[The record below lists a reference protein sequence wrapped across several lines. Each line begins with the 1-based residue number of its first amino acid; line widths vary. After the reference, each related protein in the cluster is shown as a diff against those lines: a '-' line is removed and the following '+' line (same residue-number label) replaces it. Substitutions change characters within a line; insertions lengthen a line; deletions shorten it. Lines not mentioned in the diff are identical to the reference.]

1 MMPRLEIDV
10 GTVLTGRFQI
20 ERKVRSGGMS
30 TVLQAVDLQT
40 HDQVAIKILRQEDV
54 QHGNAASRLVAEA
67 LVLAKLNHPG
77 IVGYIDHGMTP
88 NGQPFLVMQWLPG
101 EDLAHRLRYRP
112 LRLLET
118 LALVTTIAQA
128 LAYVH
133 QQGVIHRDVKPS
145 NIMLCDGQPERAVL
159 IDFGVARRDSSQA
172 RLTATGVVVGTLEYM
187 APEQAD
193 GGRELTFAADV
204 YGLGVVLFEC
214 LSGQSPAVV
223 DRATAVGSNAWSG
236 PMQSLAVLRPEL
248 PSSLCA
254 LVARML
260 SAEPSARP
268 QDAAA
273 VLRELDLIGADCRD
287 VEPPA
292 ITPVGF
298 LHPSGEH
305 RLGCVLRVQF
315 HSLRRHGA
323 TVETKEG
330 NGITDQL
337 RRGRLLRIADK
348 QEVKLQWLDSQSCN
362 IYLVGRHDATEV
374 ALRSVRTALAI
385 CATEPAVFVAIV
397 TGRIEG
403 NLPHAQTDAS
413 QRAELLLAQVLEYG
427 ADLQAGAICLD
438 AMTAGLVEKHHKV
451 IRYADR
457 LLLLGRKIQDRERP
471 LQPQYFSTPF
481 VGRQRELQLLRAAQ
495 RDCQEGA
502 EAQAIVMIAP
512 SGMGKSRL
520 LLELRASEIIGSG
533 VAVIQARAIPGSTGD
548 RVLSQFLRELCGI
561 LDDDSD
567 QTIEHKI
574 ETATTTAAHCNRGRS
589 SPLGVPA
596 GGLQK
601 YLSEQVASL
610 LLHGGESLPAER
622 IRDAVLLLLRAE
634 CQQRSVLVI
643 LEDLHWAD
651 NLTIGVLDSVLR
663 DLADEPLLLIALAR
677 PELYTS
683 YPRLWAGRRVRNLR
697 LNALSAEES
706 KALLQLL
713 LSTDVPPSV
722 SQQMESLAGGNPLY
736 LEELARSYT
745 AGYGIHFPDTLVAAV
760 QARLFR
766 LPAVQ
771 RHILRVASILGMLF
785 STEALVVL
793 LGEGSLSAFEVE
805 QGLQQ
810 LEQEELITI
819 ARQGRLPGQEEY
831 QFRHAITQEAAYA
844 TLSPA
849 EQQAGHLAALT
860 FLERDEHYKHSF
872 FLLSQHAV
880 KAGKITSA
888 QQLLHSAAV
897 QAAALAQFGVARNIL
912 DQLLALQP
920 QGELLGR
927 CFALQALS
935 VFACGDIEGSF
946 HAGRKAMAA
955 LIAQSV
961 AWFSSGVMVLA
972 CAAQLQLPDFCLELL
987 GVLQLP
993 ESVSALPPVTLIA
1006 MAVCAVTSFQ
1016 TGQFEVGNRCVQ
1028 WLTQV
1033 AQIAPSTHLDGCLA
1047 LACFPQVRVVWED
1060 PYAALLQARKMT
1072 AAFTRTKGWSLASY
1086 GETLAGTVLADLGCM
1101 EESYGCFER
1110 AARMAEYAQ
1119 DIVQLNFALIYQAHA
1134 CCDFEAFERADQ
1146 LLGKLAAVEA
1156 PALRYPL
1163 LGGFTHHA
1171 RGWVL
1176 YARGQYEEAEA
1187 EISMALL
1194 VMRAVTSFLPMVFA
1208 SLAWVLMQQGRH
1220 AAALQAIADGHR
1232 AIKRN
1237 GGIAQGKLSLLLAEA
1252 ELCMQ
1257 THPTTAHA
1265 TLRTAVEYLT
1275 AQASRISDLEVR
1287 AKYLHRHPI
1296 HRRILLLASKLG
1308 VELPQL

>member
-1 MMPRLEIDV
+1 MLRHEIDV

-30 TVLQAVDLQT
+30 TVLQGIDLQT
-40 HDQVAIKILRQEDV
+40 HEQVAIKILRQEDV
-54 QHGNAASRLVAEA
+54 QHGNAASRLLAEA
-67 LVLAKLNHPG
+67 LVLARLNHPG

-112 LRLLET
+112 LRLQET

-145 NIMLCDGQPERAVL
+145 NIMLCDGLPERAVL
-159 IDFGVARRDSSQA
+159 IDFGVARRDSSHA

-223 DRATAVGSNAWSG
+223 DRATAIGSSGWSG

-248 PSSLCA
+248 PGSLCA

-260 SAEPSARP
+260 SAEPTARP
-268 QDAAA
+268 QDAAQ
-273 VLRELDLIGADCRD
+273 VLRELDSIVADCGD
-287 VEPPA
+287 AAPPA
-292 ITPVGF
+292 ISPVGF
-298 LHPSGEH
+298 LHASGEH

-330 NGITDQL
+330 KGITDQL

-348 QEVKLQWLDSQSCN
+348 QEVKLQWLDPQSCN
-362 IYLVGRHDATEV
+362 IYLVGRNDATEV

-385 CATEPAVFVAIV
+385 CASEQAVFVAIV
-397 TGRIEG
+397 TGKMEG
-403 NLPHAQTDAS
+403 NLPHAQTDVS

-427 ADLQAGAICLD
+427 ADLQIGAICLD
-438 AMTAGLVEKHHKV
+438 AMTAGLVEKHYKV

-471 LQPQYFSTPF
+471 HQQQHFATPF

-495 RDCQEGA
+495 RDCLDGA

-520 LLELRASEIIGSG
+520 LQELRAAEDVGSG
-533 VAVIQARAIPGSTGD
+533 AAVIQARAIPGSSGD
-548 RVLSQFLRELCGI
+548 RVLSQLLRELCGI
-561 LDDDSD
+561 SDDDSRP
-567 QTIEHKI
+567 TIEHKI
-574 ETATTTAAHCNRGRS
+574 ESASIIAAQCNRGRS
-589 SPLGVPA
+589 GPLGVPA
-596 GGLQK
+596 TELQS
-601 YLSEQVASL
+601 YLSEQVSSL

-634 CQQRSVLVI
+634 CQHRSVLVI

-663 DLADEPLLLIALAR
+663 DLAEEPLLLIALAR
-677 PELYTS
+677 PELYTA

-697 LNALSAEES
+697 LNALSLEES
-706 KALLQLL
+706 RALLQLL
-713 LSTDVPPSV
+713 LGTDVPSNV

-785 STEALVVL
+785 STNALVVL
-793 LGEGSLSAFEVE
+793 LGEGSLSAFEIE

-860 FLERDEHYKHSF
+860 FLERDEHHKHSF
-872 FLLSQHAV
+872 LQLSQHAI
-880 KAGKITSA
+880 KAGKIANA
-888 QQLLHSAAV
+888 QQQLFSAAV
-897 QAAALAQFGVARNIL
+897 QAAALAQFAVACNIL

-927 CFALQALS
+927 CFALQAVN

-955 LIAQSV
+955 LTAQGI

-972 CAAQLQLPDFCLELL
+972 CATQLQLPDFCLDLL
-987 GVLQLP
+987 RVLQLP
-993 ESVSALPPVTLIA
+993 SSVSALPPVTLIA
-1006 MAVCAVTSFQ
+1006 MALGAVTSFQ
-1016 TGQFEVGNRCVQ
+1016 TGQFAVGNRCVQ

-1033 AQIAPSTHLDGCLA
+1033 AQSAPSTHLDGCLA
-1047 LACFPQVRVVWED
+1047 LACYPQVRLIQQD
-1060 PYAALLQARKMT
+1060 PYGAFLQARKMT
-1072 AAFTRTKGWSLASY
+1072 AAFTQTKGWSLASY
-1086 GETLAGTVLADLGCM
+1086 GETLAGTVLADLGCR
-1101 EESYGCFER
+1101 EEAHGCFER
-1110 AARMAEYAQ
+1110 AARVAEYAQ
-1119 DIVQLNFALIYQAHA
+1119 DLVQLNFAAIYQAHA
-1134 CCDFEAFERADQ
+1134 CCDFEEFDRADQ
-1146 LLGKLAAVEA
+1146 LLVKLAAADA
-1156 PALRYPL
+1156 PALRYPM
-1163 LGGFTHHA
+1163 LGGLTHHS
-1171 RGWVL
+1171 RGSVL
-1176 YARGQYEEAEA
+1176 YANGQYEEAEA
-1187 EISMALL
+1187 EIGMALV

-1208 SLAWVLMQQGRH
+1208 TLAWVLMKQGRH

-1237 GGIAQGKLSLLLAEA
+1237 GGIAQGKLPLLLAEA

-1265 TLRTAVEYLT
+1265 TLRTAVEHLT
-1275 AQASRISDLEVR
+1275 AQASRIKDLEIR
-1287 AKYLHRHPI
+1287 AKYLHHHPI
-1296 HRRILLLASKLG
+1296 HRRILLLASKLA
-1308 VELPQL
+1308 VDVPQQ

>member
-1 MMPRLEIDV
+1 MLGHEIDV

-40 HDQVAIKILRQEDV
+40 HQQVAIKILRREDV
-54 QHGNAASRLVAEA
+54 EQGNAASRLVAEA

-88 NGQPFLVMQWLPG
+88 SGQPFLVMQWLPG

-112 LRLLET
+112 LRLQET

-145 NIMLCDGQPERAVL
+145 NIMLCDGLPERAVL
-159 IDFGVARRDSSQA
+159 IDFGVARRDSSHA

-193 GGRELTFAADV
+193 GGREVTFAADV

-223 DRATAVGSNAWSG
+223 DRATAIGSSAWSG
-236 PMQSLAVLRPEL
+236 PMQSLTVLRPEL

-268 QDAAA
+268 QDAAE
-273 VLRELDLIGADCRD
+273 VLRELDLIVPDCGD
-287 VEPPA
+287 AEPPA

-315 HSLRRHGA
+315 HSLRRHDA

-330 NGITDQL
+330 KASIDQL

-348 QEVKLQWLDSQSCN
+348 QEAKHQWLDPQSCN

-385 CATEPAVFVAIV
+385 CATEPTVFVAVV
-397 TGRIEG
+397 TGKIEG

-413 QRAELLLAQVLEYG
+413 QRAELLLAQVLKYG

-438 AMTAGLVEKHHKV
+438 AMTAGLVEKHHDV
-451 IRYADR
+451 IRYVDR
-457 LLLLGRKIQDRERP
+457 LLLLGRKLQDRERQ
-471 LQPQYFSTPF
+471 LQQQYFATAF

-495 RDCQEGA
+495 HDCLDGA

-520 LLELRASEIIGSG
+520 LLELRASEDAVSG
-533 VAVIQARAIPGSTGD
+533 AAVIQARAIPGSTGD
-548 RVLSQFLRELCGI
+548 RVLSQLLRELCRI
-561 LDDDSD
+561 LDDDSRH
-567 QTIEHKI
+567 TIEHKI
-574 ETATTTAAHCNRGRS
+574 ETATIAAARSNQGRS
-589 SPLGVPA
+589 GPLGVPA
-596 GGLQK
+596 SELQR
-601 YLSEQVASL
+601 YLFEQVASL

-634 CQQRSVLVI
+634 CQHRSVLVI

-697 LNALSAEES
+697 LNALAPEES

-713 LSTDVPPSV
+713 LGTDVPSNV
-722 SQQMESLAGGNPLY
+722 SQQMASLAGGNPLY
-736 LEELARSYT
+736 LEELARSYS
-745 AGYGIHFPDTLVAAV
+745 AGYGIQFPDTLVAAV

-771 RHILRVASILGMLF
+771 RHILRAASILGMLF

-819 ARQGRLPGQEEY
+819 ARQGRLPGKEEY

-849 EQQAGHLAALT
+849 EQQAGHRAALN
-860 FLERDEHYKHSF
+860 FLEREEHHKHSF
-872 FLLSQHAV
+872 LQLSQHAI
-880 KAGKITSA
+880 KAGQLTNA
-888 QQLLHSAAV
+888 QQLLYSAAA
-897 QAAALAQFGVARNIL
+897 QAAALAQFAVARNIL

-927 CFALQALS
+927 CLALQAVS

-946 HAGRKAMAA
+946 HAGRRSMAA
-955 LIAQSV
+955 LTVQSV
-961 AWFSSGVMVLA
+961 PWFSSGVMVLA
-972 CAAQLQLPDFCLELL
+972 CAVQLQLPDFCLELL
-987 GVLQLP
+987 GALQLP

-1006 MAVCAVTSFQ
+1006 MALGAVTSFQ

-1033 AQIAPSTHLDGCLA
+1033 AQSASSAHLDGCLA
-1047 LACFPQVRVVWED
+1047 LARFPELRVIHED
-1060 PYAALLQARKMT
+1060 PYAALLQAQKMT
-1072 AAFTRTKGWSLASY
+1072 AAFTQTKGWSLASL
-1086 GETLAGTVLADLGCM
+1086 GESLAGTVLADLGCM
-1101 EESYGCFER
+1101 AEAHGCFER

-1119 DIVQLNFALIYQAHA
+1119 DLVQLNFALIYQAHA
-1134 CCDFEAFERADQ
+1134 CCDFEEFDRADQ
-1146 LLGKLAAVEA
+1146 LLIRLAAADA
-1156 PALRYPL
+1156 PALRYPM
-1163 LGGFTHHA
+1163 LGGLAHHS

-1176 YARGQYEEAEA
+1176 YAHGQYEEAEA

-1194 VMRAVTSFLPMVFA
+1194 IMRAVTSFLPMVFA
-1208 SLAWVLMQQGRH
+1208 SLAWVLIKQGRH
-1220 AAALQAIADGHR
+1220 AAALQAVADGHR

-1265 TLRTAVEYLT
+1265 SLRTAVEHLT
-1275 AQASRISDLEVR
+1275 AQASRIKDLDMR
-1287 AKYLHRHPI
+1287 AKYLHHHPI
-1296 HRRILLLASKLG
+1296 HRRILLLASKL
-1308 VELPQL
+1308 VVDVPQL